1 MLSISLPAKI
11 EKRFINVV
19 QESYNGDMQV
29 AITFLLKLHE
39 KYGWKEQLL
48 EDVMSIRAE
57 VHRLGDIIA
66 PTIDEAIIKYRNSKG
81 NSNA

>member
-11 EKRFINVV
+11 EKRFVNVV
-19 QESYNGDMQV
+19 QESYNGNMQV
-29 AITFLLKLHE
+29 AIAVFLKLHE

-57 VHRLGDIIA
+57 VRRTGDIEEKI
-66 PTIDEAIIKYRNSKG
+66 IDEAIIKYRNSKG
-81 NSNA
+81 NSTV

>member
-11 EKRFINVV
+11 EKRLINVV

-29 AITFLLKLHE
+29 AITVFLKLHE

-57 VHRLGDIIA
+57 VRRIGDIEA
-66 PTIDEAIIKYRNSKG
+66 KTIDEAIIKYRKSKG